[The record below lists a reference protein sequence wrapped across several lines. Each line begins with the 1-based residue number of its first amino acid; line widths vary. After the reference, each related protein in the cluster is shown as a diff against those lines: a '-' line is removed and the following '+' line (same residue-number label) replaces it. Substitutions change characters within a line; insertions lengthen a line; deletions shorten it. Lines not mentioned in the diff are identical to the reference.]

1 MRVLKFLAVAV
12 IVMAA
17 KGAWA
22 EEVTYDQ
29 GTGALTLVQDS
40 TWATHTAAT
49 GLYDFEVYFAGTTA
63 NNSAVPHV
71 QLSGRQW
78 HGPCRHIAGYQRGRH
93 FTGRPRQRRQWQRL
107 VRHQLFRRRD

>member
-29 GTGALTLVQDS
+29 GQ
-40 TWATHTAAT
+40 
-49 GLYDFEVYFAGTTA
+49 
-63 NNSAVPHV
+63 
-71 QLSGRQW
+71 
-78 HGPCRHIAGYQRGRH
+78 GP
-93 FTGRPRQRRQWQRL
+93 
-107 VRHQLFRRRD
+107 